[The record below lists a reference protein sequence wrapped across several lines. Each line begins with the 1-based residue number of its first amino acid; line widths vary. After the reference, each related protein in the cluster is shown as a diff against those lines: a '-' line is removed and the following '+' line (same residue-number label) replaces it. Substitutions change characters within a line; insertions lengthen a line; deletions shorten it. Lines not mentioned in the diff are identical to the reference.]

1 MTHHTQERT
10 DKMDGVSM
18 EMPKYRSH
26 KTVWALQIS
35 EGLEILPDGSAKL
48 TFTDARYSPRIV
60 AKEVVSRY
68 IPIPGDYFVV
78 YGDGYQSI
86 SPKAAF
92 EDGYTLI

>member
-1 MTHHTQERT
+1 
-10 DKMDGVSM
+10 MDDENCCSA

-35 EGLEILPDGSAKL
+35 EGLSVLPDGSCKL
-48 TFTDARYSPRIV
+48 TFTDARYAPTIV

-68 IPIPGDYFVV
+68 MPLPGDYLVV
-78 YGDGYQSI
+78 YSDGYKSI

-92 EDGYTLI
+92 EDGYTRI

>member
-1 MTHHTQERT
+1 
-10 DKMDGVSM
+10 MDESASM

-26 KTVWALQIS
+26 KKVWALQVG
-35 EGLEILPDGSAKL
+35 EGLEMLPDGSCKL
-48 TFTDARYSPRIV
+48 PFVNSRYSPRIV

-68 IPIPGDYFVV
+68 IPMPGDYFVV
-78 YGDGYQSI
+78 YEGGYESI